1 MAVAEMGV
9 EIRWRSEQGHRTD
22 DNSDCCG
29 VGLRGDA
36 VLAVVLDG
44 SSNGK
49 ASGAFARNVA
59 RNLIDWFVVAEV
71 VTPKTII
78 DRLRVIHAELSRTYR
93 RDSASVVIA
102 LIERQGGRA
111 FSTPVIVLQDWFK
124 RRLISSGR
132 YSRTPWQTPYRW

>member
-1 MAVAEMGV
+1 MGV

-22 DNSDCCG
+22 DNRDCCG
-29 VGLRGDA
+29 VGLRDDA

-49 ASGAFARNVA
+49 ASGASARDVA

-102 LIERQGGRA
+102 LIERQCHCTLINQILR
-111 FSTPVIVLQDWFK
+111 I
-124 RRLISSGR
+124 RRLFGVFCTLNYNVSTGIRVSS
-132 YSRTPWQTPYRW
+132 